1 MGGAFFFEEE
11 QKMIDQKFDELALQ
25 AWKDAWGDAM
35 TAVKL
40 LRDWTGLGL
49 RDAVEQIQKTAAQVG
64 VSLQVRTCTIDE
76 LPPELAEALRPRT
89 IAELQEQSRNDPRLA
104 EHRAA
109 RGVRK
114 VRGAK

>member
-1 MGGAFFFEEE
+1 MSNE
-11 QKMIDQKFDELALQ
+11 QHALQ
-25 AWKDAWGDAM
+25 AWKDGMGDAM

-40 LRDWTGLGL
+40 LRDRTDLNL

-64 VSLQVRTCTIDE
+64 VPLKVHTCAIDE

-89 IAELQEQSRNDPRLA
+89 IAELQEEAKNDPRLA

-114 VRGAK
+114 VRGAKAVN